1 MLSKARIKYMKSL
14 QLKKHRDRDG
24 VFLVEGEKSVL
35 EFINSKCKV
44 QTVFG
49 TDGFITNHRSL
60 LEQKYI
66 EFETITEDTLTSI
79 GTYQSNNAA
88 LAIVDKPNVAE
99 IAFEPGVYILALDNI
114 NDPGNLGTIVRLAD
128 WYGVR
133 TILLSLNSTD
143 VYNSKTVNASKGSLS
158 RIEVHY
164 VDLAS
169 VLADYQGT
177 IYTALLDGENIHK
190 VKFRKG
196 GVVLMGS
203 ESHGVSKDLL
213 KITHHKITIPR
224 VGEAESLNVAMA
236 TAIICDNICRCTEI
250 I

>member
-1 MLSKARIKYMKSL
+1 M
-14 QLKKHRDRDG
+14 
-24 VFLVEGEKSVL
+24 
-35 EFINSKCKV
+35 
-44 QTVFG
+44 
-49 TDGFITNHRSL
+49 
-60 LEQKYI
+60 
-66 EFETITEDTLTSI
+66 
-79 GTYQSNNAA
+79 
-88 LAIVDKPNVAE
+88 
-99 IAFEPGVYILALDNI
+99 
-114 NDPGNLGTIVRLAD
+114 
-128 WYGVR
+128 
-133 TILLSLNSTD
+133 
-143 VYNSKTVNASKGSLS
+143 S